1 MDHPPYTLCLCPDSY
16 LLRLRVESLL
26 STHAPSGGGA
36 WQRFVFWG
44 DEPLPQAFWEHLTL
58 QGLFA
63 TAKALIIKNAQN
75 IPAEGLRTL
84 SAALLR
90 SPSATVWP
98 LVCFEVSFDHGKPKL
113 APHIQKLPLFR
124 HAEKNNLLDITQGLT
139 QANFTAFISKE
150 AARLGINLTPV
161 QAGQLATLLPMNAQE
176 AGNELAKLALCTT
189 EGGRLPPNP
198 GDIVGH
204 TPELGIFELLR
215 ALQQKSSAPAVWRR
229 ILEDQLGGDNMVF
242 AFNSLVLREARTLW
256 QILAGE
262 PVYLPPQAAAAK
274 KTLARSLGFS
284 GIARLWELALQAD
297 KGIKTG
303 ERTPDQAFEALAAE
317 LFLFFHAPR

>member
-1 MDHPPYTLCLCPDSY
+1 MVRPPYTLCLCPDSY

-26 STHAPSGGGA
+26 STHPPSEGGG

-44 DEPLPQAFWEHLTL
+44 DEPLPQTFWEHLTL

-98 LVCFEVSFDHGKPKL
+98 LVCFEVAFDHGKPKL
-113 APHIQKLPLFR
+113 APHIQKLPLFQ
-124 HAEKNNLLDITQGLT
+124 HAEKNNLLDITQGLA

-161 QAGQLATLLPMNAQE
+161 QASQLATLLPVNAQE

-189 EGGRLPPNP
+189 EDGRLPPNL
-198 GDIVGH
+198 GEIVGH

-215 ALQQKSSAPAVWRR
+215 ALQQKNSAPAVWRR

-274 KTLARSLGFS
+274 KALARSLGFS

-303 ERTPDQAFEALAAE
+303 ERTPDQAFEAIAAE